1 MLDTFPTPVL
11 TITDAVDDLEG
22 VEALSSL
29 YTLVSKC
36 KAGLKDGQR
45 LENLSWRLWYR
56 LEKMPTTLTT
66 LRPPLTDP
74 RTHSIKGDNPT
85 NSNALA
91 ASAYQSP
98 APSVASIY
106 SPSPS
111 TISFSDSS
119 ISIGSSNDS
128 DSGSERS
135 LRDGQQQPLP
145 RKQEERVEQGDS
157 QQQRGQQV
165 QQQQQ
170 NETEPHD
177 HHRAI
182 SGHIPSPITSPS
194 PSPCPSSPTTSS
206 QSQQQLP
213 HIPSTHIPLR
223 PPQLPALQ
231 TESQSAQSQSHR
243 RPPHTNHHAGSNAK
257 AQTSTNG
264 NGNAIGNGT
273 ITPPPLL
280 PDDTHDNT
288 VGVVGLMNGDA
299 NGSFRMFN
307 QTDVGLGG
315 GGEAGRKGGVD
326 GDGIVDLVRGVVES
340 YLASFDQVER
350 IAVLC
355 SAYEDDHHYYCYCD
369 IPTANLPTIKHI
381 SFSLTFNNVNIHDD
395 VTVHF
400 YLYLHVNVSIDTTR
414 SRGGVNGN
422 LHTGL
427 APKVVIVNP
436 TPQPTPHPTPPATP
450 TLTMASGPAFVMSC
464 LPDAPPSASTS
475 CSTSTAAGT
484 TPSLPSSSKSKPI
497 TSTSTSTGNSTTT
510 IPSTS
515 IIPSASFHGSEETRT
530 NGVCGVD
537 TEVEFSARCI
547 PAVSSSSPSN
557 ASPTPS
563 AASPSA
569 TRSSSTL
576 MPLGVV
582 GEFSRGDNPLSNH
595 NASGGSIGGGKEMG
609 GGASGR
615 DGVITSVDG
624 VHGVKVVDG
633 NGNGGVDR
641 DWMEKERGRV
651 RGDGEGKG
659 GARGGEEGGRGRV
672 LAVPDHEQPPGKP
685 PSFEDTKMTVHP
697 NSNSNANTNANG
709 KKPVLSV
716 DVGEERDKERTL
728 RPSDRRFFL
737 LQSPEVDGEER
748 SPDSVRSMSLT
759 GSVSRSLSASGGGRP
774 GGGVVRFQESPEPM
788 LGAGLRRGGE
798 VEKEQEK
805 DRVFDDEE
813 EDIEEVEEVE
823 EKPTK
828 QAATTA
834 TTTTTSTTAP
844 KKKERSL
851 SRDSTTRVVA
861 RNRSVGMLS
870 ANKRSG
876 STTSLG
882 GATRVRAKGLGL
894 GGGLTMTK
902 SKVGHGVGHGLAHGV
917 GHGQTKA
924 AGLKRS
930 MSGGVVVGVAK
941 AITNANDDIAKNA
954 KTTSPLPPQAP
965 PSALPRT
972 VTAAAASPPSPAQ
985 ERLHP
990 SSPLHPKD
998 ATKTHRASFNIG
1010 SGSSESRSGEGSTR
1024 GTSSGHGDG
1033 VRGGGGG
1040 VAPKLGGDGVAGGM
1054 GKFGDSTTALAGLSR
1069 LLGGTGGAINKT
1081 LTNKSNGVVTQTHH
1095 VASPPSTGR
1104 LPNPATLAL
1113 DPDAANAA
1121 LQPSRKKVVLSTTS
1135 SEDYETT
1142 DLDDDDEEE
1151 VEGDED
1157 GSWASSE
1164 DEEITFARGGQN
1176 QQQQHNGNGGSAAS
1190 KRGHARG
1197 GSVGG
1202 RKGRSSSHSRGVGS
1216 TKGKV
1221 KSPAQPPV
1229 KAPQA
1234 QRTKSDSPAVAQQQ
1248 HHHQQQQPHAPPP
1261 LARRHTSHVM
1271 PRRRLSKE
1279 DEAALKLEAAAVEAQ
1294 RQRDLFTKIPVQP
1307 RGPGG
1312 VQRTQSGL
1320 LSQLLNPDPTIFPP
1334 NHPYRQ
1340 TYSAVD
1346 LRRRGNVP
1354 RVVMGGGGGVGAP
1367 QRFMVVGGDGAVA
1380 PSSSVADVRNA
1391 NANGDAQPPPANQR
1405 THQSRPSNPLM
1416 PKAPMVGSF
1425 RAAPVAVTQVS
1436 VVNGVGGSGAYR
1448 PKGRPQGQELEDET
1462 DTDGD
1467 ADNSIQVSKSYAQK
1481 KLAELAGRRT
1491 TPTNGKQQQHA
1502 PARPPLVR
1510 ALTTSEAVATG
1521 STSALGMPTLVDT
1534 LSPPPTA
1541 PVLLAHPY
1549 NLPPAGT
1556 AVDA

>member
-1 MLDTFPTPVL
+1 M
-11 TITDAVDDLEG
+11 
-22 VEALSSL
+22 
-29 YTLVSKC
+29 
-36 KAGLKDGQR
+36 
-45 LENLSWRLWYR
+45 
-56 LEKMPTTLTT
+56 
-66 LRPPLTDP
+66 
-74 RTHSIKGDNPT
+74 
-85 NSNALA
+85 
-91 ASAYQSP
+91 
-98 APSVASIY
+98 
-106 SPSPS
+106 SPS
-111 TISFSDSS
+111 TSTSTSTS
-119 ISIGSSNDS
+119 TSASTPRGSN
-128 DSGSERS
+128 S
-135 LRDGQQQPLP
+135 L
-145 RKQEERVEQGDS
+145 
-157 QQQRGQQV
+157 
-165 QQQQQ
+165 
-170 NETEPHD
+170 
-177 HHRAI
+177 
-182 SGHIPSPITSPS
+182 
-194 PSPCPSSPTTSS
+194 SPTLS
-206 QSQQQLP
+206 P
-213 HIPSTHIPLR
+213 
-223 PPQLPALQ
+223 
-231 TESQSAQSQSHR
+231 E
-243 RPPHTNHHAGSNAK
+243 
-257 AQTSTNG
+257 
-264 NGNAIGNGT
+264 
-273 ITPPPLL
+273 
-280 PDDTHDNT
+280 
-288 VGVVGLMNGDA
+288 
-299 NGSFRMFN
+299 
-307 QTDVGLGG
+307 
-315 GGEAGRKGGVD
+315 
-326 GDGIVDLVRGVVES
+326 
-340 YLASFDQVER
+340 
-350 IAVLC
+350 
-355 SAYEDDHHYYCYCD
+355 
-369 IPTANLPTIKHI
+369 
-381 SFSLTFNNVNIHDD
+381 
-395 VTVHF
+395 
-400 YLYLHVNVSIDTTR
+400 R

-484 TPSLPSSSKSKPI
+484 TPSLPSSSKSNPI

-557 ASPTPS
+557 TSASPS
-563 AASPSA
+563 ASSHSA

-582 GEFSRGDNPLSNH
+582 GEFARGDNPLSNP
-595 NASGGSIGGGKEMG
+595 NASDGSNGGGKEMG

-615 DGVITSVDG
+615 DGAITSVDG

-659 GARGGEEGGRGRV
+659 GVRGGDEGGRGRV

-788 LGAGLRRGGE
+788 LGAGLRRGGD
-798 VEKEQEK
+798 VEKK
-805 DRVFDDEE
+805 DKERVFDDEE

-828 QAATTA
+828 QAIATA
-834 TTTTTSTTAP
+834 STSTTTAP
-844 KKKERSL
+844 KKKRKKFEPRFDDESYCAE
-851 SRDSTTRVVA
+851 S
-861 RNRSVGMLS
+861 
-870 ANKRSG
+870 
-876 STTSLG
+876 
-882 GATRVRAKGLGL
+882 
-894 GGGLTMTK
+894 
-902 SKVGHGVGHGLAHGV
+902 
-917 GHGQTKA
+917 TKA
-924 AGLKRS
+924 SGLKRS

-941 AITNANDDIAKNA
+941 AITNANDDTAKNA
-954 KTTSPLPPQAP
+954 KTTSPQLAQLPRAP

-972 VTAAAASPPSPAQ
+972 VTAAASPPPAPAQ
-985 ERLHP
+985 ERLRP
-990 SSPLHPKD
+990 SSPPHPKD

-1040 VAPKLGGDGVAGGM
+1040 VASKLGGDGVGAGM
-1054 GKFGDSTTALAGLSR
+1054 AKFGDSTTALAGLSR

-1081 LTNKSNGVVTQTHH
+1081 LTTKSNGVVTQTHR

-1142 DLDDDDEEE
+1142 DLDEDDEEE

-1176 QQQQHNGNGGSAAS
+1176 QQQQQNGNGGSAAS

-1234 QRTKSDSPAVAQQQ
+1234 QRTKSDSPAVSQQQ
-1248 HHHQQQQPHAPPP
+1248 HHQQQQPHAPPP

-1346 LRRRGNVP
+1346 LRRMGNVP

-1391 NANGDAQPPPANQR
+1391 NANGDALPHPANQK

-1416 PKAPMVGSF
+1416 PKAPVVGSF

-1549 NLPPAGT
+1549 NLPPPAPPSTPRSTRRRMLQAELPESLRRNLLWERQVSKVQIPARRRSTGA
-1556 AVDA
+1556 AVSSRPGHLTTTPSMVQLNPKTSNLTVREVEERERERRREVELAQEEEMRKRAISRTKSWAADYHTSGW